1 MTQLPDRDAVERPRL
16 SQAVVLSEAVSLA
29 DREGLAAV
37 TIRRLAK
44 DLGVTPMALYW
55 HFRDKGLLMAALG
68 DRILGEVDLA
78 VDGRARWSEQFH
90 RVLTALV
97 TALRK
102 HPWAGALI
110 TSSACESPGYLA
122 ALEKVLAILRG
133 AGFSAKEATDISR
146 HALSTVMSLV
156 ANQPGNASP
165 AQTEEVRRYYEALPR
180 ERYPHVVEAAG
191 PLTTCEDQ
199 DSHYEFGLDLMVAG
213 VVAMAPR
220 PRTRR

>member
-110 TSSACESPGYLA
+110 TSSACESPVTWPRWKRCWRSCGA
-122 ALEKVLAILRG
+122 RG
-133 AGFSAKEATDISR
+133 SPPRKRPIFPATRSAR
-146 HALSTVMSLV
+146 
-156 ANQPGNASP
+156 
-165 AQTEEVRRYYEALPR
+165 
-180 ERYPHVVEAAG
+180 
-191 PLTTCEDQ
+191 
-199 DSHYEFGLDLMVAG
+199 
-213 VVAMAPR
+213 
-220 PRTRR
+220 